1 MTPRQRTILAIAA
14 CLLFVLLAMLAFSR
28 LSTGFDFSWLT
39 RHLFG
44 VARPV
49 RVTTPVVRIA
59 AFSGAFDP
67 AGRYRFAGRITAIT
81 AKAVIDPVIVVEIKD
96 ADTGR
101 YLDRAQ
107 LLLETVEPGGAR
119 DFRDSLPVPRGV
131 LRLAVTVEVANHPD
145 VAAEGLVLTA
155 ERPQ

>member
-1 MTPRQRTILAIAA
+1 M
-14 CLLFVLLAMLAFSR
+14 S
-28 LSTGFDFSWLT
+28 
-39 RHLFG
+39 
-44 VARPV
+44 
-49 RVTTPVVRIA
+49 
-59 AFSGAFDP
+59 
-67 AGRYRFAGRITAIT
+67 
-81 AKAVIDPVIVVEIKD
+81 VVEIKD

-107 LLLETVEPGGAR
+107 LLLETGEPGGAR